1 MIKEKAYAK
10 INIYLKVLGK
20 RNDGYHDLETLMV
33 PINIYDELEFYD
45 YDYDIIESSIN
56 IKDNIMFKAIKYL
69 KETYNIKKC
78 VKIVLDKN
86 IPLCGGL
93 GGGSTD
99 LCATLRG
106 LNKLWNLNLKIDE
119 LATIALK
126 FGSDTLFCMYNK
138 PALIRGR
145 GDILEFVSYPK
156 KDIYVFNPRFEAL
169 TKDVF
174 ALYKETDIG
183 ENELEMALIR
193 LYPDIYEFKMYYENQ
208 GIKLH
213 LTGRG
218 SSYYSFDT
226 KEFSSNNN
234 YLELK
239 TETLE

>member
-20 RNDGYHDLETLMV
+20 RADGYHDLETLMV
-33 PINIYDELEFYD
+33 PINIYDELEFVD

-78 VKIVLDKN
+78 VKITLDKN

-93 GGGSTD
+93 VGGSAD

-106 LNKLWNLNLKIDE
+106 LNKLWNLNLSINE
-119 LATIALK
+119 LADIALK
-126 FGSDTLFCMYNK
+126 FGSDTLFCMFNK
-138 PALIRGR
+138 PAIVKGR
-145 GDILEFVSYPK
+145 GDIIEFVSYPK
-156 KDIYVFNPRFEAL
+156 KDIYVFKPRFEAL

-174 ALYKETDIG
+174 KLYKETDIG

-193 LYPDIYEFKMYYENQ
+193 LYPDIYEFKMYYESQ
-208 GIKLH
+208 GLKLH
-213 LTGRG
+213 LTGSG
-218 SSYYSFDT
+218 SSYYSFDM
-226 KEFSSNNN
+226 KDFNSNYNN
-234 YLELK
+234 LELK

>member
-20 RNDGYHDLETLMV
+20 RADGYHDLETLMV
-33 PINIYDELEFYD
+33 PINIYDELEFVD

-78 VKIVLDKN
+78 VKITLDKN

-93 GGGSTD
+93 GGGSAD

-106 LNKLWNLNLKIDE
+106 LNKLWNLNLTINQ
-119 LATIALK
+119 LADIALK
-126 FGSDTLFCMYNK
+126 FGSDTLFCMFNK
-138 PALIRGR
+138 PAIVRGR
-145 GDILEFVSYPK
+145 GDIIEFVSYPK
-156 KDIYVFNPRFEAL
+156 KDIYVFKPRFEAL

-174 ALYKETDIG
+174 KLYRETDIG

-193 LYPDIYEFKMYYENQ
+193 LYPDIYEFKMYYESQ
-208 GIKLH
+208 GLKLH
-213 LTGRG
+213 LTGSG
-218 SSYYSFDT
+218 SSYYSFDM
-226 KEFSSNNN
+226 KEFNSNYNN
-234 YLELK
+234 LELK

>member
-20 RNDGYHDLETLMV
+20 RSDGYHDLETLMV
-33 PINIYDELEFYD
+33 PINIYDELEFVD

-78 VKIVLDKN
+78 VKITLDKN

-93 GGGSTD
+93 GGGSAD

-106 LNKLWNLNLKIDE
+106 LNKLWNLNLTINQ
-119 LATIALK
+119 LADIALK
-126 FGSDTLFCMYNK
+126 FGSDTLFCMFNK
-138 PALIRGR
+138 PAIVRGR
-145 GDILEFVSYPK
+145 GDIIEFVSYPK
-156 KDIYVFNPRFEAL
+156 KDIYVFKPRFEAL

-174 ALYKETDIG
+174 KLYRETDIG

-193 LYPDIYEFKMYYENQ
+193 LYPDIYEFKMYYESQ
-208 GIKLH
+208 GLKLH
-213 LTGRG
+213 LTGSG
-218 SSYYSFDT
+218 SSYYSFDI
-226 KEFSSNNN
+226 KEFNSNYNN
-234 YLELK
+234 LELK